1 MKPDDRKVIGENTM
15 WRVAGLLT
23 PKFVPAVW
31 KSAALLGVLLPLF
44 LAGAPADAE
53 DAPKGGVL
61 IVATTNDTPDL
72 DIQKY
77 TSSSQHNA
85 LLPIFNGL
93 VEKDWTADADFP
105 PIVPGLAT
113 SWSVSEDGKTY
124 TFKLRE
130 GVKFH
135 DGTPF
140 NAEAANFN
148 FQRMTNKEHPY
159 YDQQV
164 GSAALGVLKGLK
176 GSKVVD
182 EYTFQIELAG
192 PNTGLI
198 EAIAS
203 LPNYYI
209 ESPAAF
215 EKYGKETGQHAVGTG
230 PFKLVEWVR
239 GQRTVMDRNDDYW
252 GTKPTVAQMVYRPI
266 LEPAARAAALKA
278 GEVQIAWDLPVDQ
291 VDSFK
296 ADPTYNV
303 YLRGIPATKVIE
315 CWQASG
321 PFSDIKVRKAVNMA
335 IDRET
340 LANVILK
347 GTAIP
352 ATQLYGIGSASYDKS
367 LPIFEK
373 YDPEGAKKLL
383 AETKFPTGFDFFII
397 TSPENEPVAGAL
409 QAYEFVQ
416 ANLAEIGVKMDIRV
430 RDNAI
435 MGETYMKAKA
445 DDECVTF
452 DRGYDTDF
460 ILDMGYN
467 GKDCVPNG
475 MNDQCYKND
484 EVTALMEKA
493 YTAKNIEEWRLLHQQ
508 AQKLIVADSG
518 SIPLVHGLRPMGALA
533 TVKNWLPAKAW
544 LQYPGLAYVESP

>member
-1 MKPDDRKVIGENTM
+1 MKDPGRTWTHLHLLKT
-15 WRVAGLLT
+15 AGG
-23 PKFVPAVW
+23 
-31 KSAALLGVLLPLF
+31 AALLSTALLAS
-44 LAGAPADAE
+44 AGTISKAAE
-53 DAPKGGVL
+53 PVKGGTL

-77 TSSSQHNA
+77 MSSSQHNA
-85 LLPIFNGL
+85 LLPLYDGL
-93 VEKDWTADADFP
+93 VEKDLTADADFP
-105 PIVPGLAT
+105 PIVPGLAV
-113 SWSVSEDGKTY
+113 SWSASDDGKTY
-124 TFKLRE
+124 TFKLRQ

-140 NAEAANFN
+140 NAAAADFN
-148 FQRMTNKEHPY
+148 FQRMTNEKHPY
-159 YDQQV
+159 YDAQV
-164 GSAALGVLKGLK
+164 GATARGVLKGLK

-182 EYTFQIELAG
+182 EFTFQIELSEPNAG
-192 PNTGLI
+192 FI

-203 LPNYYI
+203 LPNYYLI
-209 ESPAAF
+209 SPASF
-215 EKYGKETGQHAVGTG
+215 EKYGKDAVGQHAIGTG

-239 GQRTVMDRNDDYW
+239 GQRTVMVRNDDYW
-252 GTKPTVAQMVYRPI
+252 GKKPYVDSMVYRPI
-266 LEPAARAAALKA
+266 LEPAARAAAIKA

-296 ADPTYNV
+296 EDPRFNV

-315 CWQASG
+315 CWQKSG

-340 LANVILK
+340 LANVVLK
-347 GTAIP
+347 GTALP
-352 ATQLYGIGSASYDKS
+352 ATQLYGIGAASYDKS

-373 YDPEGAKKLL
+373 YDPAAAKKLL
-383 AETKFPTGFDFFII
+383 AETKYPNGFNFFII

-416 ANLAEIGVKMDIRV
+416 ANLQEIGVNMDIRV

-435 MGETYMKAKA
+435 MGETYMKVKA

-460 ILDMGYN
+460 ILDMGYDGN
-467 GKDCVPNG
+467 GCVPNG
-475 MNDQCYKND
+475 TNDQCYNNPN
-484 EVTALMEKA
+484 VNALFKKA
-493 YTAKNIEEWRLLHQQ
+493 YTAPDIKTWQTLHQE
-508 AQKLIVADSG
+508 AQKLIIADSG
-518 SIPLVHGLRPMGALA
+518 SIALVHGLRPMAALKS
-533 TVKNWLPAKAW
+533 VHNWLPAKAW
-544 LQYPGLAYVESP
+544 LQFPGDAWLSK

>member
-1 MKPDDRKVIGENTM
+1 MRQVGALFGSTLPFPARKV
-15 WRVAGLLT
+15 
-23 PKFVPAVW
+23 K
-31 KSAALLGVLLPLF
+31 ALLGALLLFPLGNF
-44 LAGAPADAE
+44 AE
-53 DAPKGGVL
+53 AQEPKFGGTL

-85 LLPIFNGL
+85 LLPIFDGL

-113 SWSVSEDGKTY
+113 SWSASADGKTY

-159 YDQQV
+159 YDQQA

-176 GSKVVD
+176 GSMVVD
-182 EYTFQIELAG
+182 EYTFQIELSE
-192 PNTGLI
+192 PNAGLI
-198 EAIAS
+198 EALAS

-209 ESPAAF
+209 MSPAAF
-215 EKYGKETGQHAVGTG
+215 EKYGKDAIGQNAVGTG

-239 GQRTVMDRNDDYW
+239 GQRTVMARNDDYW
-252 GTKPTVAQMVYRPI
+252 GKKPYVDQMVYRPI
-266 LEPAARAAALKA
+266 IEPAARAAALKA

-291 VDSFK
+291 VESFK
-296 ADPTYNV
+296 SDTKYNV

-321 PFSDIKVRKAVNMA
+321 PFSDKRVRKAVNMA
-335 IDRET
+335 IDRDT

-347 GTAIP
+347 GTAVP
-352 ATQLYGIGSASYDKS
+352 ATQIYGIGSASYDPS
-367 LPIFEK
+367 LPVFEK
-373 YDPEGAKKLL
+373 YDPEAATALL
-383 AETKFPTGFDFFII
+383 AETSFPDGFNFFII

-416 ANLAEIGVKMDIRV
+416 ANLAEIGVNMEIRV
-430 RDNAI
+430 RDNAVF
-435 MGETYMKAKA
+435 GEVYMKAKA

-460 ILDMGYN
+460 ILDMGYT
-467 GKDCVPNG
+467 GSGCVPNG

-484 EVTALMEKA
+484 EVDALLQKA
-493 YTAKNIEEWRLLHQQ
+493 YTAANIEEWRKLHQQ
-508 AQKLIVADSG
+508 AQKLIIDDSG
-518 SIPLVHGLRPMGALA
+518 TIPLVHGLRPMAAL
-533 TVKNWLPAKAW
+533 TSVKNWLPAKAW
-544 LQYPGLAYVESP
+544 LQYPGNAWLEN

>member
-1 MKPDDRKVIGENTM
+1 MPTFRSSGQRRLRFAPTKLIAVLAAA
-15 WRVAGLLT
+15 AGLAT
-23 PKFVPAVW
+23 ASPAWAADEPK
-31 KSAALLGVLLPLF
+31 LG
-44 LAGAPADAE
+44 GT
-53 DAPKGGVL
+53 L

-77 TSSSQHNA
+77 LSSSQHNA
-85 LLPIFNGL
+85 LLPLFDGL
-93 VEKDWTADADFP
+93 VQKDWTADADFP
-105 PIVPGLAT
+105 PIIPGLAE
-113 SWSVSEDGKTY
+113 SWSVSDDGKTY
-124 TFKLRE
+124 TFILRK

-148 FQRMTNKEHPY
+148 FQRMTNPQHKY
-159 YDQQV
+159 YDPQV
-164 GSAALGVLKGLK
+164 GSTALGVLKGLR

-182 EYTFQIELAG
+182 EYTFQIELAE
-192 PNTGLI
+192 PNTGFI
-198 EAIAS
+198 EAMAS

-209 ESPAAF
+209 MSPAAF
-215 EKYGKETGQHAVGTG
+215 EKYGAEIGQHAVGTG

-239 GQRTVMDRNDDYW
+239 GQRTVMARNDDYW
-252 GTKPTVAQMVYRPI
+252 GKKPYVDQMVYRPI
-266 LEPAARAAALKA
+266 IEPAARAAALKA

-291 VDSFK
+291 VEAFK
-296 ADPTYNV
+296 ADNRFNV

-315 CWQASG
+315 CWQKSG
-321 PFSDIKVRKAVNMA
+321 PFSDKSVRKAVNMA

-347 GTAIP
+347 GTAVP
-352 ATQLYGIGSASYDKS
+352 ATQLYGIGSASYDKT
-367 LPIFEK
+367 LPVFEK
-373 YDPEGAKKLL
+373 YDPEAAKALL
-383 AETKFPTGFDFFII
+383 ATTQYPEGFDFFII

-416 ANLAEIGVKMDIRV
+416 ANLAEIGVNMDIRV

-435 MGETYMKAKA
+435 MGETYMKEKA

-460 ILDMGYN
+460 ILDMGYY
-467 GKDCVPNG
+467 GKGCVPNG

-484 EVTALMEKA
+484 QVDALMEKA
-493 YTAKNIEEWRLLHQQ
+493 YTATNIDDWRALHQQ
-508 AQKLIVADSG
+508 AQKLIVEDSG

-533 TVKNWLPAKAW
+533 GVKNWLPAKAW
-544 LQYPGLAYVESP
+544 LQFPGYAWVE

>member
-1 MKPDDRKVIGENTM
+1 MRQVSALFGSKPTFPTRTL
-15 WRVAGLLT
+15 A
-23 PKFVPAVW
+23 
-31 KSAALLGVLLPLF
+31 AALLGALLLSSLSDIAAAQEPRQ
-44 LAGAPADAE
+44 
-53 DAPKGGVL
+53 GGTL

-85 LLPIFNGL
+85 LLPIFDGL

-113 SWSVSEDGKTY
+113 SWSASQDGKTY
-124 TFKLRE
+124 TFKLRQ

-148 FQRMTNKEHPY
+148 FQRMTNKDHPY

-182 EYTFQIELAG
+182 EYTFQIELSE
-192 PNTGLI
+192 PNAGLI
-198 EAIAS
+198 EALAS

-215 EKYGKETGQHAVGTG
+215 AKYGKDGIGQHAVGTG

-239 GQRTVMDRNDDYW
+239 GQRTVMARNDDYW
-252 GTKPTVAQMVYRPI
+252 GKKPYVDQMVYRPI
-266 LEPAARAAALKA
+266 IEPAARAAALKA

-291 VDSFK
+291 VESFK
-296 ADPTYNV
+296 SDPKYNV

-321 PFSDIKVRKAVNMA
+321 PFSDIRVRKAVNMA
-335 IDRET
+335 IDRDT
-340 LANVILK
+340 LANVVLK
-347 GTAIP
+347 GTAVP
-352 ATQLYGIGSASYDKS
+352 ATQIYGIGSASYDTA
-367 LPIFEK
+367 LPVFEK
-373 YDPEGAKKLL
+373 YDPTGAKALL
-383 AETKFPTGFDFFII
+383 AQTSVPNGFNFYII

-416 ANLAEIGVKMDIRV
+416 ANLAEIGVNMEIRV
-430 RDNAI
+430 RDNAVF
-435 MGETYMKAKA
+435 GETYMKAKA

-460 ILDMGYN
+460 ILDMGYT
-467 GKDCVPNG
+467 GTGCVPNG
-475 MNDQCYKND
+475 MNDQCYKNE
-484 EVTALMEKA
+484 EVDALLQKA
-493 YTAKNIEEWRLLHQQ
+493 YTAANIDEWRSLHQQ
-508 AQKLIVADSG
+508 AQKLIIADSG
-518 SIPLVHGLRPMGALA
+518 TIPLVHGLRPMAAL
-533 TVKNWLPAKAW
+533 TRVKNWLPAKAW
-544 LQYPGLAYVESP
+544 LQYPGNAWLEN

>member
-1 MKPDDRKVIGENTM
+1 MRRLCAFLSAMPVTTVRKT
-15 WRVAGLLT
+15 
-23 PKFVPAVW
+23 
-31 KSAALLGVLLPLF
+31 ALLGALF
-44 LAGAPADAE
+44 LLTASPAVKAE
-53 DAPKGGVL
+53 EPHKGGTL

-77 TSSSQHNA
+77 IASSQHNA

-105 PIVPGLAT
+105 PIVPALAT
-113 SWSVSEDGKTY
+113 SWSVSDDGKVY
-124 TFKLRE
+124 TFKLRQ

-135 DGTPF
+135 DGTAF
-140 NAEAANFN
+140 NADAANFN
-148 FQRMTNKEHPY
+148 FQRMTNPKHPY
-159 YDQQV
+159 YDAQV
-164 GSAALGVLKGLK
+164 GSTAQGVLKGLK
-176 GSKVVD
+176 GSKVID
-182 EYTFQIELAG
+182 EYTFEIELSDPNAG
-192 PNTGLI
+192 FI
-198 EAIAS
+198 EALAS

-215 EKYGKETGQHAVGTG
+215 EKYGKDVGQHAVGTG

-239 GQRTVMDRNDDYW
+239 GQRTVMARNDDYW
-252 GTKPTVAQMVYRPI
+252 GKKPYVDQMVYRPI
-266 LEPAARAAALKA
+266 IEPAARAAALKA

-296 ADPTYNV
+296 SDPNYNV
-303 YLRGIPATKVIE
+303 FLRGIPATKVIE

-321 PFSDIKVRKAVNMA
+321 PFSDKKVRQAVNMA

-347 GTAIP
+347 GTAVP

-367 LPIFEK
+367 LPIFAK

-383 AETKFPTGFDFFII
+383 SETKYPDGFSFYII
-397 TSPENEPVAGAL
+397 TSPENEPIAGAQ

-416 ANLAEIGVKMDIRV
+416 SNLADIGVTMDIRV
-430 RDNAI
+430 RDNAVAN
-435 MGETYMKAKA
+435 EAYMKVKD

-467 GKDCVPNG
+467 GKGCVPNG

-484 EVTALMEKA
+484 KVDALFEKA
-493 YTAKNIEEWRLLHQQ
+493 YTAPNIDEWRSLHQQ
-508 AQKLIVADSG
+508 AQKLIVEDSG
-518 SIPLVHGLRPMGALA
+518 TIPLVHGLRPMASLK
-533 TVKNWLPAKAW
+533 TVKNWMPAKAW
-544 LQYPGLAYVESP
+544 LQFPGDAWLDK

>member
-1 MKPDDRKVIGENTM
+1 MKQPVDPRTQRPIPATAVI
-15 WRVAGLLT
+15 
-23 PKFVPAVW
+23 
-31 KSAALLGVLLPLF
+31 AALLGTFMFVTGGTPA
-44 LAGAPADAE
+44 LAAD
-53 DAPKGGVL
+53 PVKGGTL

-77 TSSSQHNA
+77 MNSSQHNA
-85 LLPIFNGL
+85 LLPLYDGL
-93 VEKDWTADADFP
+93 VEKDWTVDADFP
-105 PIVPGLAT
+105 PIVPALAT
-113 SWSVSEDGKTY
+113 SWSVSDDGKVY
-124 TFKLRE
+124 TFKLRQ

-140 NAEAANFN
+140 NAAAADFN
-148 FQRMTNKEHPY
+148 FQRMTNEKHPF
-159 YDQQV
+159 YDPQV
-164 GSAALGVLKGLK
+164 GATARGVLKGLK
-176 GSKVVD
+176 GSKVID
-182 EYTFQIELAG
+182 EYTFQIELSE
-192 PNTGLI
+192 PNTGFI

-203 LPNYYI
+203 LPNYYL

-215 EKYGKETGQHAVGTG
+215 EKYGKDGVGQHAVGTG

-239 GQRTVMDRNDDYW
+239 GQRTVMARSDDYW
-252 GTKPTVAQMVYRPI
+252 GKKPYVDTMVYRPI
-266 LEPAARAAALKA
+266 IEPAARAAALEA

-291 VDSFK
+291 VDTLK
-296 ADPTYNV
+296 ADKRFNV

-315 CWQASG
+315 CWQKSG

-335 IDRET
+335 IDRVT
-340 LANVILK
+340 LANVVLK
-347 GTAIP
+347 GTAVP

-373 YDPEGAKKLL
+373 YDPVAAKKLL
-383 AETKFPTGFDFFII
+383 SETKYPNGFSFFII

-416 ANLAEIGVKMDIRV
+416 ANLAEIGINMDIRV

-435 MGETYMKAKA
+435 MGETYMKVKA

-460 ILDMGYN
+460 ILDMGYDGN
-467 GKDCVPNG
+467 GCVPNG
-475 MNDQCYKND
+475 VNDQCYNNP
-484 EVTALMEKA
+484 EVNALFKKA
-493 YTAKNIEEWRLLHQQ
+493 YTAPNIETWQSLHQQ

-518 SIPLVHGLRPMGALA
+518 SIALVHGLRPMAAL
-533 TVKNWLPAKAW
+533 VSVQNWIPAKAW
-544 LQYPGLAYVESP
+544 LQFPGDAWLAK

>member
-1 MKPDDRKVIGENTM
+1 MKQPVDPRTQRPIPATAVI
-15 WRVAGLLT
+15 
-23 PKFVPAVW
+23 
-31 KSAALLGVLLPLF
+31 AALLGTFMFVTGGTPA
-44 LAGAPADAE
+44 LAAD
-53 DAPKGGVL
+53 PVKGGTL

-77 TSSSQHNA
+77 MNSSQHNA
-85 LLPIFNGL
+85 LLPLYDGL
-93 VEKDWTADADFP
+93 VEKDWTVDADFP
-105 PIVPGLAT
+105 PIVPALAT
-113 SWSVSEDGKTY
+113 SWSVSDDGKVY
-124 TFKLRE
+124 TFKLRQ

-140 NAEAANFN
+140 NAAAADFN
-148 FQRMTNKEHPY
+148 FQRMTNEKHPF
-159 YDQQV
+159 YDPQV
-164 GSAALGVLKGLK
+164 GATARGVLKGLK
-176 GSKVVD
+176 GSKVID
-182 EYTFQIELAG
+182 EYTFQIELSE
-192 PNTGLI
+192 PNTGFI

-203 LPNYYI
+203 LPNYYL

-215 EKYGKETGQHAVGTG
+215 EKYGKDGVGQHAVGTG

-239 GQRTVMDRNDDYW
+239 GQRTVMARSDDYW
-252 GTKPTVAQMVYRPI
+252 GKKPYVDTMVYRPI
-266 LEPAARAAALKA
+266 IEPAARAAALEA

-291 VDSFK
+291 VDTLK
-296 ADPTYNV
+296 ADKRFNV

-315 CWQASG
+315 CWQKSG

-335 IDRET
+335 IDRVT
-340 LANVILK
+340 LANVVLK
-347 GTAIP
+347 GTAVP

-373 YDPEGAKKLL
+373 YDPVAAKKLL
-383 AETKFPTGFDFFII
+383 SETKYPNGFSFFII

-416 ANLAEIGVKMDIRV
+416 ANLAEIGINMDIRV

-435 MGETYMKAKA
+435 MGETYMKVKA

-460 ILDMGYN
+460 ILDMGYDGN
-467 GKDCVPNG
+467 GCVPNG
-475 MNDQCYKND
+475 VNDQCYNNP
-484 EVTALMEKA
+484 EVNALFKKA
-493 YTAKNIEEWRLLHQQ
+493 YTAPNIETWRSLHQQ

-518 SIPLVHGLRPMGALA
+518 SIALVHGLRPMAAL
-533 TVKNWLPAKAW
+533 VSVQNWIPAKAW
-544 LQYPGLAYVESP
+544 LQFPGDAWLAK

>member
-1 MKPDDRKVIGENTM
+1 MR
-15 WRVAGLLT
+15 RVGTSSARR
-23 PKFVPAVW
+23 AV
-31 KSAALLGVLLPLF
+31 ALLGMLLA
-44 LAGAPADAE
+44 LAAGTSAGVAA
-53 DAPKGGVL
+53 GGTL

-77 TSSSQHNA
+77 LSSSQHNA
-85 LLPIFNGL
+85 LLPLFNGL
-93 VEKDWTADADFP
+93 FEKDWTADEDFP

-113 SWSVSEDGKTY
+113 EWSVSEDGKIY

-148 FQRMTNKEHPY
+148 FQRMTNKDHPY
-159 YDQQV
+159 YDPQV
-164 GSAALGVLKGLK
+164 GSTALGVLKGLK

-182 EYTFQIELAG
+182 EYTLEIELSE
-192 PNTGLI
+192 PNTGFV

-209 ESPAAF
+209 MSPAAF
-215 EKYGKETGQHAVGTG
+215 EKYGKDAIGQHAVGTG

-239 GQRTVMDRNDDYW
+239 GQRTVMARNDDYW
-252 GTKPTVAQMVYRPI
+252 GKKPTVEEMVYRPI

-291 VDSFK
+291 VESFK
-296 ADPTYNV
+296 ADPNFSV

-335 IDRET
+335 IDRQT
-340 LANVILK
+340 LADVILK
-347 GTAIP
+347 GTAVP
-352 ATQLYGIGSASYDKS
+352 ATQLYGIGSASYDKT
-367 LPIFEK
+367 LPVFEK
-373 YDPEGAKKLL
+373 YDPEAAKTLL
-383 AETKFPTGFDFFII
+383 AETKYPDGFSFFII

-409 QAYEFVQ
+409 QSYEFVQ
-416 ANLAEIGVKMDIRV
+416 ANLAEIGVTMDIRV
-430 RDNAI
+430 RDNAV
-435 MGETYMKAKA
+435 MGETYMRPKA

-460 ILDMGYN
+460 ILDMGYY
-467 GKDCVPNG
+467 GKGCVPNG
-475 MNDQCYKND
+475 MNDQCYKNP
-484 EVTALMEKA
+484 EVDALMEKA
-493 YTAKNIEEWRLLHQQ
+493 YTASSIDEWRSLHQQ

-518 SIPLVHGLRPMGALA
+518 SIPLVHGLRPMGALKS
-533 TVKNWLPAKAW
+533 VKNWLPAKAW
-544 LQYPGLAYVESP
+544 LQFPGYAWVEN